1 MEIFFY
7 ILNLS
12 SFGYRNS
19 QISKKKIFF
28 QNWVPPR

>member
-1 MEIFFY
+1 MRDFFL

-19 QISKKKIFF
+19 STLNFF
-28 QNWVPPR
+28 FFDNHF